1 MDVKNSLQAEAF
13 TPLQTQVSSG
23 RGLRRFST
31 EGKKKKEKICSCS
44 LSRFLRF
51 HHQLCHSCLQCLD
64 VLLLSPWLRG
74 FAVQSEPK

>member
-31 EGKKKKEKICSCS
+31 EGKKKKRKDLQLQFEPIPEVSS
-44 LSRFLRF
+44 SALS
-51 HHQLCHSCLQCLD
+51 Q
-64 VLLLSPWLRG
+64 LSPMFGRSSALSLAAGLCRS
-74 FAVQSEPK
+74 V